1 MNPSRLFIERPVATT
16 LLMLALFFAG
26 LLGLRALPLSALP
39 EVDYPTIQVSTLYPG
54 AGPELM
60 AAAVTAPLERRL
72 GQMPGLAQMSS
83 TSSAGASLITLRFAL
98 SLPLDIAAQQVQ
110 AALSAAT
117 TLLPA
122 DLPAPPVYSKINPAD
137 AAVLTLAVTSPT
149 LPLPR
154 VHDLVESR
162 LAPKIAQLGGV
173 GLVSIAGGRRPA
185 VRVQA
190 DPGLLARLQ
199 LSLEDLRIAIVGAN
213 VNLAKGGFDGPERA
227 STIDANDQLKTAAE
241 YARLPVVV
249 RDGVAVRLGEL
260 ARVTDDTENQRQAA
274 WADRAE
280 DPVVDDAVVDAVQR
294 AAAELTRR
302 VRGRR

>member
-122 DLPAPPVYSKINPAD
+122 DLPAPPAYSKINPG
-137 AAVLTLAVTSPT
+137 T
-149 LPLPR
+149 
-154 VHDLVESR
+154 VEKTD
-162 LAPKIAQLGGV
+162 KI
-173 GLVSIAGGRRPA
+173 
-185 VRVQA
+185 VR
-190 DPGLLARLQ
+190 
-199 LSLEDLRIAIVGAN
+199 
-213 VNLAKGGFDGPERA
+213 
-227 STIDANDQLKTAAE
+227 
-241 YARLPVVV
+241 
-249 RDGVAVRLGEL
+249 
-260 ARVTDDTENQRQAA
+260 
-274 WADRAE
+274 
-280 DPVVDDAVVDAVQR
+280 
-294 AAAELTRR
+294 
-302 VRGRR
+302 